1 MVQDFQLYSKSWV
14 EMELHLMWR
23 DKKVLSLHKN
33 LMPLIQWSSYV
44 LVECSYILNSH
55 QDFDL
60 YILEGNI
67 VVSGTAGNVDEET
80 GNSGQDIEAAFA
92 LVVNTASFV
101 AKGSAADIDCIAVV
115 EAWNVK
121 SVVAG
126 E

>member
-1 MVQDFQLYSKSWV
+1 M
-14 EMELHLMWR
+14 
-23 DKKVLSLHKN
+23 
-33 LMPLIQWSSYV
+33 
-44 LVECSYILNSH
+44 LVEDSYIRNSH

-80 GNSGQDIEAAFA
+80 GNSRQDIEAAFA